1 MGGVAQQHHRAVA
14 PAGQGIAIDDRPF
27 VHARAGVDDAPDLLV
42 KAGERGAELVEV
54 AGRRPGF
61 HGELRLRHAGD
72 EIDLVAVRRDVI
84 DDDVAIRPPP
94 FAALFGPVTL

>member
-1 MGGVAQQHHRAVA
+1 MTSANDSAIKTRLAVAKAKRGSAEQDHRRVA

-42 KAGERGAELVEV
+42 KARERSAELVEI

-61 HGELRLRHAGD
+61 HSELRLRHAGY
-72 EIDLVAVRRDVI
+72 EIDLVAVHGHVI
-84 DDDVAIRPPP
+84 D
-94 FAALFGPVTL
+94 